1 MLKEI
6 ELGNGYGY
14 FCNIHDIE
22 NQNPII
28 EPIYI
33 NNYCKYLEEIDRYE
47 DPSTDTNY
55 ALCSCS
61 CSLFACMITIFLF
74 IL

>member
-1 MLKEI
+1 MAKEI

-22 NQNPII
+22 NQYKSAPMF
-28 EPIYI
+28 EPIYMNHSRYLDELEQFDR
-33 NNYCKYLEEIDRYE
+33 NNTWFGD
-47 DPSTDTNY
+47 

-61 CSLFACMITIFLF
+61 VFSFMVVIVFC

>member
-1 MLKEI
+1 MPREI

-22 NQNPII
+22 SQKPIV
-28 EPIYI
+28 EPMYI
-33 NNYCKYLEEIDRYE
+33 NNYRKYLEEIERHDRPAN
-47 DPSTDTNY
+47 DMNDTWC
-55 ALCSCS
+55 ACSVFSFMVIVC
-61 CSLFACMITIFLF
+61 FF

>member
-1 MLKEI
+1 MPIEI

-22 NQNPII
+22 NQKPIVDQT
-28 EPIYI
+28 YI
-33 NNYCKYLEEIDRYE
+33 NNYRKYLEESERRE
-47 DPSTDTNY
+47 HTSTHINDTV
-55 ALCSCS
+55 CSCS
-61 CSLFACMITIFLF
+61 ILAFIITFCIC